1 MRTKILY
8 VVVCDE
14 THSYIE
20 QAAISAYSV
29 KYYNPTADIILL
41 VDNKTNNLITTSR
54 GLIKSIVSDII
65 VVPVPKEFDSR
76 MASRYIKTTAR
87 KWVEGDYLFIDTDTV
102 ICQDLSNIDKFD
114 GDIGA
119 VLDLHVTLD
128 KSGYLAMVEKQAK
141 AMSWSLSEK
150 DFNYF
155 NSGVMFVKDSQVAHA
170 LYEKWHQSWK
180 LKAKLGL
187 YTDQP
192 ALAYANNQCGFVIKE
207 LGGAWNCQLFVNGFP
222 YFNEAKIIHYFSSSV
237 NKRAKISP
245 YYFSSLDLLDVIKRE
260 QKFPDDFLTYIE
272 SPKCKAFP
280 ACKTKIVSGED
291 YDLFVSDVIEFVY
304 SLYYYYPKRFAV
316 IKCLVDLYYKLKRI
330 IK

>member
-29 KYYNPTADIILL
+29 KYYNPSADIVLL
-41 VDNKTNNLITTSR
+41 VDNKTNNLITSSR

-87 KWVEGDYLFIDTDTV
+87 KWIEGDYLFIDTDTV
-102 ICQDLSNIDKFD
+102 ICQDLSIVDEFV

-128 KSGYLAMVEKQAK
+128 KSGYLDMVEKQAK
-141 AMSWSLSEK
+141 AMNWSLSKK

-155 NSGVMFVKDSQVAHA
+155 NSGVMFVKDSHVAHV

-180 LKAKLGL
+180 LKAKFGL

-192 ALAYANNQCGFVIKE
+192 ALAYANNQCGYVIKE
-207 LGGAWNCQLFVNGFP
+207 LGGAWNCQLFANGFP
-222 YFNEAKIIHYFSSSV
+222 YFSEAKIIHYFSSSV
-237 NKRAKISP
+237 NKKAKISP

-260 QKFPDDFLTYIE
+260 QKFPNDFLTYIE

-291 YDLFVSDVIEFVY
+291 YDLFVSDVIKFVY
-304 SLYYYYPKRFAV
+304 SQYYYYPKRFAV
-316 IKCLVDLYYKLKRI
+316 IKGLVDLYYKLKRI